1 MSQYLTAA
9 RTMAA
14 DCLCFRVRRT
24 SRVLTRMYDDALRP
38 LGIHATQLTLLNAIA
53 MVASGGGGVRQLAE
67 ALAMDGTTLSRN
79 LRPLVA
85 EGWVELH
92 FPAGARRSRVA
103 RLSRE
108 GERMLERALPLWE
121 AAHGRVLEALGQDP
135 AMELKAQLDATTS
148 AAVRAIRP
156 GV

>member
-1 MSQYLTAA
+1 MSQYLSSA

-14 DCLCFRVRRT
+14 ECLCFRVRRT

-53 MVASGGGGVRQLAE
+53 MVASGGGGIRRLAE
-67 ALAMDGTTLSRN
+67 ALAMDSTTLSRN

-92 FPAGARRSRVA
+92 HAAGGGRSRVA
-103 RLSRE
+103 RLSRD

-121 AAHGRVLEALGQDP
+121 AAHARVLEALGEED
-135 AMELKAQLDATTS
+135 ALELRTRLDATTS
-148 AAVRAIRP
+148 AAVRATRT
-156 GV
+156 GA